1 METRKKRAH
10 RWLVRQRRRKRIR
23 VVGVVQRRD
32 TGRPEL
38 LYGRPFPRGME
49 EHEVRVTDLAL
60 YFLKYPFS
68 REAKVGRTHADAVMT
83 LEGGRRCFI
92 EVDNSENMTAK
103 QMTAKWRRYEGTE
116 GDILVVCVTE
126 GRMQRL
132 RAGAELVKDRALFT
146 TFARLQS
153 AMTEPWVD
161 WFGNTVRL

>member
-1 METRKKRAH
+1 MATRKKKAH
-10 RWLVRQRRRKRIR
+10 RWLIRQRRRRRIT

-60 YFLKYPFS
+60 YFRDYPFS
-68 REAKVGRTHADAVMT
+68 RDARVGRTVADAVVT
-83 LEGGRRCFI
+83 LRGKRCYV

-103 QMTAKWRRYEGTE
+103 QMTAKWRRYQGTE
-116 GDILVVCVTE
+116 GDILVVAVTE

-146 TFARLQS
+146 TFARLHS
-153 AMTEPWVD
+153 ATAEPWAD
-161 WFGNTVRL
+161 WYGKTVQL